1 MAKKK
6 GRPAWF
12 KMFLHQKALI
22 DAVPDETAGKSLK
35 AVFQY
40 FDTGE
45 LPELDPMAF
54 AVFATIK
61 PYVDESFED
70 FERTSE
76 KNREN
81 VQKRWNKEKSD
92 ATTGTIGNDVLP
104 SDTTDAEAEEKQKQK
119 RKQITEANREE
130 GLMEKET
137 RDNGLTSQPDNES
150 SHDSSEEMTC
160 PEYLGFEERR
170 RRNIELLR
178 KSV

>member
-6 GRPAWF
+6 GRPSWF

-22 DAVPDETAGKSLK
+22 DAVPDETVGKSLK

-40 FDTGE
+40 FETGE

-81 VQKRWNKEKSD
+81 VQKRWNKDKPND
-92 ATTGTIGNDVLP
+92 TTGTTGNDLIQNNIT
-104 SDTTDAEAEEKQKQK
+104 DTEAEEKQTQ
-119 RKQITEANREE
+119 KQIAEVEVEE
-130 GLMEKET
+130 GSMEKEE
-137 RDNGLTSQPDNES
+137 RFNGLTSQPDNEA
-150 SHDSSEEMTC
+150 SHDSSC
-160 PEYLGFEERR
+160 GSDVEYVDFEQRR
-170 RRNIELLR
+170 KDFIEKLR
-178 KSV
+178 QPV